1 MTAEQI
7 ARAFHETYI
16 RLAPESGM
24 VPVPPAIP
32 WDALPFPD
40 QVLMVAV
47 VQELLDGGVI
57 PGVQSQQR
65 SDEDRIREAMTEA
78 QDHPGRVITR

>member
-32 WDALPFPD
+32 WAGLPEQD
-40 QVLMVAV
+40 RQLMVAV
-47 VQELLDGGVI
+47 MQALLDAGILLGVL
-57 PGVQSQQR
+57 SQER
-65 SDEDRIREAMTEA
+65 SDEDRIRAAMAEA
-78 QDHPGRVITR
+78 QDHPGRIVTR

>member
-24 VPVPPAIP
+24 VPIPPAIP
-32 WDALPFPD
+32 WDALPEQD
-40 QVLMVAV
+40 RALMTAV
-47 VQELLDGGVI
+47 MQELLDAGVLL
-57 PGVQSQQR
+57 GVLSQER
-65 SDEDRIREAMTEA
+65 SDEERIRDAMAEAH
-78 QDHPGRVITR
+78 DHPGRVITR

>member
-24 VPVPPAIP
+24 VPIPPAIP
-32 WDALPFPD
+32 WAGLPEQD
-40 QVLMVAV
+40 RQLMTAV
-47 VQELLDGGVI
+47 MQALLDAGVLL
-57 PGVQSQQR
+57 GVLPQER
-65 SDEDRIREAMTEA
+65 SDEERIREAMAEA
-78 QDHPGRVITR
+78 QDHPGHVITR

>member
-7 ARAFHETYI
+7 ARAFHETYL

-32 WDALPFPD
+32 WAALPEQD
-40 QVLMVAV
+40 RQLMTAV
-47 VQELLDGGVI
+47 MQELLDAGVLL
-57 PGVQSQQR
+57 GVASQER
-65 SDEDRIREAMTEA
+65 SDEDRIRDAMAEAH
-78 QDHPGRVITR
+78 DHPGRVITR